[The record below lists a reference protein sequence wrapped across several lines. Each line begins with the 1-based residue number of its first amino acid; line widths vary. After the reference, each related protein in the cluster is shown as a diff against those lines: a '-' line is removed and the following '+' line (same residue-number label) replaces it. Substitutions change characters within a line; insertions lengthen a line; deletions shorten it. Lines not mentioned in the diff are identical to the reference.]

1 MAILLINDTNVDKF
15 NHSYE
20 IFLRQATY
28 QFENPQKQHQ
38 THANCALFLVRAIV
52 RTIKN
57 DFALK
62 YSVFLCIIPR
72 NRIDWLWKQK
82 NECQFSPVNK
92 PKFMAEEWAPNVIG
106 VWESPEW
113 TDEAR
118 REKGLAKKRD
128 KQKCTKWRERRERWG
143 GNQSPL

>member
-1 MAILLINDTNVDKF
+1 MNEMAILLINDTNVDKF

-38 THANCALFLVRAIV
+38 THANCALFLARAIV

-72 NRIDWLWKQK
+72 NRIDWLWLWTQKNKQK
-82 NECQFSPVNK
+82 ECQFNPVNK
-92 PKFMAEEWAPNVIG
+92 PKFMAEE
-106 VWESPEW
+106 
-113 TDEAR
+113 
-118 REKGLAKKRD
+118 
-128 KQKCTKWRERRERWG
+128 
-143 GNQSPL
+143 